1 MYTVIRQSYSS
12 LTLRATALNKI
23 NAATI
28 LVISGLIGYILL
40 RFSLPALQVERLIFI
55 AVLSIIGL
63 TLMFIHRRE
72 AKDNKKAAER
82 QSKE

>member
-1 MYTVIRQSYSS
+1 
-12 LTLRATALNKI
+12 LNKI

-28 LVISGLIGYILL
+28 IVISGLIGYILL

-55 AVLSIIGL
+55 AALSIIGL

-72 AKDNKKAAER
+72 AKDNKKTAER